1 MISCSPRPLLL
12 NLRSNHVPLRR
23 TQRNQARCFGPFF
36 LLFLCLC
43 CFLFSWD
50 DLRHCDHLANKNAAL
65 PKRYHGHKAWVSVLR
80 REELE
85 RHGSRDWNG
94 RAMHTLHYEA
104 SLIEVERI
112 LASIDLEK
120 RQRRNVGALQ
130 VRCAR
135 LNCREARCSCK
146 LVDWPRSHTD
156 ATKGVPSLRRAPLHP
171 CMIARARTRAPQTFT
186 VTIEWVPV
194 GVPLRDNALH
204 VHCGASYQ

>member
-1 MISCSPRPLLL
+1 MYHSVVPKGIKPDGSVDFSSSCVFAVS
-12 NLRSNHVPLRR
+12 
-23 TQRNQARCFGPFF
+23 CFP
-36 LLFLCLC
+36 
-43 CFLFSWD
+43 WD
-50 DLRHCDHLANKNAAL
+50 DLRHRDHLANKNAAL
-65 PKRYHGHKAWVSVLR
+65 PKHHGHKAWVSVLR

-135 LNCREARCSCK
+135 LNCREARCSFK